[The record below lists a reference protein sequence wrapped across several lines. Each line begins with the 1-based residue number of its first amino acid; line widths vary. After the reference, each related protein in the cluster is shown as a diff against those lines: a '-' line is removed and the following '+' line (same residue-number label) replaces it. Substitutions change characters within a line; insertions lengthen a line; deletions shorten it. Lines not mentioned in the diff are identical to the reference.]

1 MSGSDEPPKPNVS
14 PDPTFGAIAAFKA
27 AGDAFDIAYD
37 VEESADDRTR
47 RAAQLA
53 LDAASDTLKAT
64 RETER
69 PADDFRRA
77 GRIARVRSHR
87 AGHCRMAGSCQRP
100 RRGHAILS
108 HWRDRFAPWRGCQS
122 RRRLADSSFRLSRRL
137 DRASCR
143 RADLRDVGRVF
154 FLCALELRAIGS
166 SAVPEVERPSFA
178 LKAVRTTPKF

>member
-64 RETER
+64 RETLLNDPPTTFEGLAALLEFAATV
-69 PADDFRRA
+69 PD
-77 GRIARVRSHR
+77 IAEWLV
-87 AGHCRMAGSCQRP
+87 
-100 RRGHAILS
+100 HAS
-108 HWRDRFAPWRGCQS
+108 DHVEAMRFFHTG
-122 RRRLADSSFRLSRRL
+122 
-137 DRASCR
+137 
-143 RADLRDVGRVF
+143 
-154 FLCALELRAIGS
+154 AIGLRLGGV
-166 SAVPEVERPSFA
+166 ARA
-178 LKAVRTTPKF
+178 AAAWRTRHSV